1 MAKRPTR
8 HSDDPRPGSGFRLEL
23 ADGTVLYL
31 APDEKSG
38 VAQVAQAQQLLG
50 ASPEEISQAVLKW
63 LSNYRASKNYFRGQ

>member
-1 MAKRPTR
+1 V
-8 HSDDPRPGSGFRLEL
+8 EL
-23 ADGTVLYL
+23 ADGTILYL